1 MNRIA
6 EKIRDARIKAGL
18 TEKQLAKKCG
28 LSVGY
33 IIQIESGRKIVKEQL
48 ADKILKSLGEKVSM
62 QEPTEEFEPQAVV
75 KKPQAKSV
83 PVATSMVEPNA
94 QWADALSGVI
104 KKYPVYDGQ
113 GKKVVTYKELPIL
126 SKKIEGHHPDKIM
139 YVQAPNDNMSNKRIM
154 TKDVLTLTLSK
165 EIENNGIY
173 VFELDKKRDIGVLR
187 KEGNKQVSIV
197 NQVIG
202 TTPKLVSAN
211 QLKVIGKVI
220 KVEFNLK

>member
-62 QEPTEEFEPQAVV
+62 QEPTEEFEPQVV
-75 KKPQAKSV
+75 AKKPKAQSV

-104 KKYPVYDGQ
+104 KS
-113 GKKVVTYKELPIL
+113 IL
-126 SKKIEGHHPDKIM
+126 YMMDR
-139 YVQAPNDNMSNKRIM
+139 VKRGY
-154 TKDVLTLTLSK
+154 L
-165 EIENNGIY
+165 
-173 VFELDKKRDIGVLR
+173 
-187 KEGNKQVSIV
+187 
-197 NQVIG
+197 
-202 TTPKLVSAN
+202 
-211 QLKVIGKVI
+211 
-220 KVEFNLK
+220 